1 LTFRKL
7 VKKILTKSPKIY
19 TAIHSLNFELK
30 HKQDFSKLENKEKE
44 LLLKVQK
51 NGYAVLPD
59 FFDDE
64 TCQACIADID
74 WMFENKKE
82 FVHKTDY
89 EDYRIFGAEDLSENI
104 KIFANHKLLTK
115 LANAYNAVPT
125 SCGFTLAGKIS
136 ATGHEYGSGG
146 TWHRDSY
153 FRQFKSLLYLTD
165 VSEENGPFQII
176 HGSHKSNQVAADTKT
191 GNLDSMQSS
200 FNQDTVEKILQDNP
214 ERLKTLTAKA
224 GTVVLV
230 DSSAI
235 HRGLSLKNGVRY
247 TLTNYFFENSQI
259 NSHLVEHFSPLVSPE
274 KVLAMAPSSQKT

>member
-1 LTFRKL
+1 MTFRKL
-7 VKKILTKSPKIY
+7 AKKILTKSPKIY

-30 HKQDFSKLENKEKE
+30 HKQNFSKLEDKEKE

-51 NGYAVLPD
+51 NGYTVIPD

-64 TCQACIADID
+64 TCKKCIVDID

-104 KIFANHKLLTK
+104 KKFANHELLTK

-136 ATGHEYGSGG
+136 VTGHEYGSGG
-146 TWHRDSY
+146 TWHRDSF

-165 VSEENGPFQII
+165 VNEENGPFQII
-176 HGSHKSNQVAADTKT
+176 HGSHKSNQVSADTKT

-247 TLTNYFFENSQI
+247 ALTNYFFENSQI

-274 KVLAMAPSSQKT
+274 KVLKMGQAV

>member
-1 LTFRKL
+1 MTFRKL
-7 VKKILTKSPKIY
+7 AKKILTKSPKIY
-19 TAIHSLNFELK
+19 TAIHSLNFELR
-30 HKQDFSKLENKEKE
+30 HKQNFSKLEDKEKK

-51 NGYAVLPD
+51 NGYTVIPN

-64 TCQACIADID
+64 TCKKCIVDID

-89 EDYRIFGAEDLSENI
+89 EDYRILGAEDLSENI
-104 KIFANHKLLTK
+104 KKFANHELLTK

-136 ATGHEYGSGG
+136 VTGHEYGSGG

-176 HGSHKSNQVAADTKT
+176 HGSHKSNQVSADTKT

-230 DSSAI
+230 DSSVI
-235 HRGLSLKNGVRY
+235 HRGLPLKNGIRY
-247 TLTNYFFENSQI
+247 ALTNYFFENSQI

-274 KVLAMAPSSQKT
+274 KVLKMGQAV

>member
-1 LTFRKL
+1 MTFRKL
-7 VKKILTKSPKIY
+7 AKKILTKSPKIY

-30 HKQDFSKLENKEKE
+30 HKQNFSKLEDKEKE

-51 NGYAVLPD
+51 NGYTVIPD

-64 TCQACIADID
+64 TCKKCIVDID

-104 KIFANHKLLTK
+104 KKFANHELLTK

-136 ATGHEYGSGG
+136 VTGHEYGSGG

-176 HGSHKSNQVAADTKT
+176 HGSHKSNQVSADTKT

-235 HRGLSLKNGVRY
+235 HRGLPLKNGVRY
-247 TLTNYFFENSQI
+247 ALTNYFFENSQI

-274 KVLAMAPSSQKT
+274 KVLKMGQAV

>member
-1 LTFRKL
+1 MTFRKL
-7 VKKILTKSPKIY
+7 AKKILTKSPKIY

-30 HKQDFSKLENKEKE
+30 HKQNFSKLEDKEKE

-51 NGYAVLPD
+51 NGYTVIPD

-64 TCQACIADID
+64 TCKKCIVDID

-104 KIFANHKLLTK
+104 KKFANHELLTK

-136 ATGHEYGSGG
+136 VTGHEYGSGG

-176 HGSHKSNQVAADTKT
+176 HGSHKSNQVSADTKT

-235 HRGLSLKNGVRY
+235 HRGLPLKNGVRY
-247 TLTNYFFENSQI
+247 ALTNYFFENSQI
-259 NSHLVEHFSPLVSPE
+259 NSHLVKHFSPLVSPE
-274 KVLAMAPSSQKT
+274 KVLKMGQAV